1 MKQLLIV
8 LFMSLVD
15 NINTLQYE
23 DSNDLVDPFDMLN
36 YDRATKTMTKSSHLD
51 SYGHGQNQNNLNTCQ
66 TSLLNCES
74 NLKALRNKSDET
86 NETRQP
92 SCPLNKQMTYTKHD
106 VDVKVFMKRFVNML
120 IDAAGMKYVVL
131 EQFTWKD
138 FNIPIAISAEQL
150 TILSDFS
157 KSSDSVSLRAL
168 DEVLTN
174 ILKPKDSG
182 FAAKYIHWFEN
193 MLYSLSWNELVFKLP
208 MYSIF
213 LIPTYMLLMGRSTL
227 KIVTTFL
234 LLTFGVGFV
243 FTFNRMKEVAE
254 IRQYVFQKKH
264 TEVPI
269 QCRPPSEL
277 GFWDWLTFGYEQ
289 NTDICQKYYENIML
303 DPGIHVSPHL
313 VLAEMM
319 STFVLHPASALG
331 NAVGTFSKGVLG
343 SLPWGLNYLVLLIS
357 YLAII
362 VLIIVVLALI
372 SGCHI
377 NFCGLQVSNHRT
389 PMLRGLQE
397 TLRQDSPLAIQPATP
412 GSSPIINISINL
424 PGGGILSNSVEKI
437 SSVISS
443 SDSDTHIRN
452 PSLESAEAALPTT
465 VTSDRDDDKSSVKER
480 KSLATCNTKSTV
492 EAEDNVFESEL
503 EILSLDNHSQKRKE
517 RDACFKSWGV
527 SSDDIEELKTLDET
541 VKEQSGGQES
551 GSDLAIGENDNTNTS
566 GGCGGSSFVMI

>member
-1 MKQLLIV
+1 MKPLLIV

-23 DSNDLVDPFDMLN
+23 DSNDMVDPFDMLN
-36 YDRATKTMTKSSHLD
+36 YDRATKTMTTKSSTLD
-51 SYGHGQNQNNLNTCQ
+51 TYGCGQNQGSLNTCQ
-66 TSLLNCES
+66 TSLLHCES
-74 NLKALRNKSDET
+74 NLRTLRNKSDER

-92 SCPLNKQMTYTKHD
+92 SCPLNNQMTYTKHD

-150 TILSDFS
+150 TILSDYG
-157 KSSDSVSLRAL
+157 KSSETVSLRAL

-193 MLYSLSWNELVFKLP
+193 MLYSLSWNE
-208 MYSIF
+208 
-213 LIPTYMLLMGRSTL
+213 
-227 KIVTTFL
+227 
-234 LLTFGVGFV
+234 
-243 FTFNRMKEVAE
+243 VAE

-277 GFWDWLTFGYEQ
+277 GFWDWLTYGYEQ
-289 NTDICQKYYENIML
+289 NLDICQKYYENIML

-343 SLPWGLNYLVLLIS
+343 NLPWGLNYLVLLIS
-357 YLAII
+357 YIAII

-372 SGCHI
+372 FGCHI
-377 NFCGLQVSNHRT
+377 RFCGLQVSNHRT
-389 PMLRGLQE
+389 PMLRGIQE
-397 TLRQDSPLAIQPATP
+397 TLRQDSPLAVQPPTP
-412 GSSPIINISINL
+412 GSSPVINISINL
-424 PGGGILSNSVEKI
+424 PGGGILSNSVEKV
-437 SSVISS
+437 SSVTSS
-443 SDSDTHIRN
+443 SDSDTHIRT
-452 PSLESAEAALPTT
+452 PSLESGEAALPTT
-465 VTSDRDDDKSSVKER
+465 VTSDRDNDKSSVKER
-480 KSLATCNTKSTV
+480 KSLTTCNTKPTV
-492 EAEDNVFESEL
+492 ETEDNVFESEL
-503 EILSLDNHSQKRKE
+503 EIISLDNHSQKRKE

-527 SSDDIEELKTLDET
+527 SSDDIEELKTLDEI

-551 GSDLAIGENDNTNTS
+551 GSDLAIGDGHGGVSYKNEVESTKKNDNTNTS

>member
-1 MKQLLIV
+1 MTEFHFSEQLVFKQCKGGRRWQEV
-8 LFMSLVD
+8 GLFEHLVSLG
-15 NINTLQYE
+15 T
-23 DSNDLVDPFDMLN
+23 
-36 YDRATKTMTKSSHLD
+36 SHLKIKMD
-51 SYGHGQNQNNLNTCQ
+51 SLPPVVPEIAVEGKGG
-66 TSLLNCES
+66 
-74 NLKALRNKSDET
+74 
-86 NETRQP
+86 
-92 SCPLNKQMTYTKHD
+92 
-106 VDVKVFMKRFVNML
+106 VGGKVFMKRFVNML

-131 EQFTWKD
+131 EQFTLKD
-138 FNIPIAISAEQL
+138 FNIPIVISAEQL
-150 TILSDFS
+150 TILSDFG
-157 KSSDSVSLRAL
+157 KSSDFVSLRAL

-182 FAAKYIHWFEN
+182 FAAKYINWFEN
-193 MLYSLSWNELVFKLP
+193 MLYSLSWN
-208 MYSIF
+208 
-213 LIPTYMLLMGRSTL
+213 
-227 KIVTTFL
+227 
-234 LLTFGVGFV
+234 
-243 FTFNRMKEVAE
+243 EVAE

-277 GFWDWLTFGYEQ
+277 GFWDWLTSGYEQ

-331 NAVGTFSKGVLG
+331 NAVGTFSKGVLVDLSPFPG
-343 SLPWGLNYLVLLIS
+343 DMGGQQEMKLSWQPNRQEGETKKIRVPSSQFEFAKFPL
-357 YLAII
+357 
-362 VLIIVVLALI
+362 
-372 SGCHI
+372 
-377 NFCGLQVSNHRT
+377 
-389 PMLRGLQE
+389 E
-397 TLRQDSPLAIQPATP
+397 TLRQDSPLAVQPPTP
-412 GSSPIINISINL
+412 GSSPVINISINL

-443 SDSDTHIRN
+443 SDSDTHIRT

-465 VTSDRDDDKSSVKER
+465 VTSDKDDTSSVKER
-480 KSLATCNTKSTV
+480 KSLAICNTKSTV

-503 EILSLDNHSQKRKE
+503 EIISLDNHSQKRKE

-551 GSDLAIGENDNTNTS
+551 GSDLAIGDGHSYKNEVESTKKNDNTNTS

>member
-1 MKQLLIV
+1 MTEFHFSEQLVFKQCKGGRRWQEV
-8 LFMSLVD
+8 GLFEHLVSLG
-15 NINTLQYE
+15 T
-23 DSNDLVDPFDMLN
+23 
-36 YDRATKTMTKSSHLD
+36 SHLKIKMD
-51 SYGHGQNQNNLNTCQ
+51 SLPPAVPEIAVEGKGG
-66 TSLLNCES
+66 
-74 NLKALRNKSDET
+74 
-86 NETRQP
+86 
-92 SCPLNKQMTYTKHD
+92 
-106 VDVKVFMKRFVNML
+106 VGGKVFMKRFVNML

-131 EQFTWKD
+131 EQFTLKD

-150 TILSDFS
+150 TILSDFG
-157 KSSDSVSLRAL
+157 KSSDFVSLRAL

-182 FAAKYIHWFEN
+182 FAAKYINWFEN
-193 MLYSLSWNELVFKLP
+193 MLYSLSWN
-208 MYSIF
+208 
-213 LIPTYMLLMGRSTL
+213 
-227 KIVTTFL
+227 
-234 LLTFGVGFV
+234 
-243 FTFNRMKEVAE
+243 EVAE

-343 SLPWGLNYLVLLIS
+343 SLPWGLNYLILLIS
-357 YLAII
+357 YIAII

-389 PMLRGLQE
+389 PMLQGLQE
-397 TLRQDSPLAIQPATP
+397 TLRQDSPLAVQPPTP
-412 GSSPIINISINL
+412 GSSPVINISINL

-443 SDSDTHIRN
+443 SDSDTHIRT
-452 PSLESAEAALPTT
+452 PSLESAEASLPTT
-465 VTSDRDDDKSSVKER
+465 VTSDKDDTSSVKER
-480 KSLATCNTKSTV
+480 KSLAICNTKSTV

-503 EILSLDNHSQKRKE
+503 EIISLDNHSQKRKE

-551 GSDLAIGENDNTNTS
+551 GSDLAIGDGHSYKNEVESTKKNDNTNTS
-566 GGCGGSSFVMI
+566 FVMI